1 MPTGVFAFSD
11 RAASSSAPLI
21 NEPVDAALRGLAT
34 FWGRNP
40 RYGLLRA
47 GRDLVGEAENLVFAT
62 TVNASEIS
70 DEEKFSENQ
79 ELNFKPMTVD
89 PLYGVVGAA
98 LVLLL
103 ADIAFG
109 GQIRAF
115 FASMKKAADKREK
128 EKSGTRSDSRSTSTP
143 SPAEF
148 SEASAKASVHSET
161 SAEVQAAEEAEEEWA
176 YFKKTKMRFLLLS
189 MTLGFSSEFLLWMLA
204 PFFPSEGLRR
214 GVSTELVGLVFAC
227 HPIALGFSAQLVP
240 LLMRTIDPFVLLQRT
255 LMLQV
260 RAAAAASAARR
271 CCCRRLR
278 WM

>member
-98 LVLLL
+98 LAPPQNAPPQGGAGPPRVLEPGWLTN
-103 ADIAFG
+103 AYPRCVHVGRCG
-109 GQIRAF
+109 GL
-115 FASMKKAADKREK
+115 S
-128 EKSGTRSDSRSTSTP
+128 
-143 SPAEF
+143 
-148 SEASAKASVHSET
+148 
-161 SAEVQAAEEAEEEWA
+161 
-176 YFKKTKMRFLLLS
+176 FLS
-189 MTLGFSSEFLLWMLA
+189 
-204 PFFPSEGLRR
+204 
-214 GVSTELVGLVFAC
+214 
-227 HPIALGFSAQLVP
+227 
-240 LLMRTIDPFVLLQRT
+240 
-255 LMLQV
+255 
-260 RAAAAASAARR
+260 
-271 CCCRRLR
+271 
-278 WM
+278 